1 MFDGID
7 LKNLNLGDMLNKFQD
22 MAKEQQEKSSQNL
35 FTAKAGGGM
44 VEISINGNSEVV
56 DLKIDDSLL
65 EDKDS
70 LQILLISCMND
81 IIKQSEENKKR
92 MAMSLMGN
100 LGGLGNLGQKQM
112 KELLEKFEDYLL
124 NNLPKIDTFHP
135 HFENAMQDMLKA
147 GGKRFRP
154 MLLLSV
160 VNSKKPLLVE
170 NSLKVALAVEFLH
183 TYSLVHD
190 DLPSMDNAD
199 LRRGFTTLHKK
210 YDEVTAI
217 LVGDALNSESFN
229 LIANSSLHNDIK
241 IELIKLLAENG
252 GLNGMII
259 GQAIDCYFEKQ
270 ILELEKLE
278 FLHIHKTAKLIASSL
293 KMGAIISN
301 YDEKI
306 QEELYNFG
314 LDIGLLFQIQDDII
328 DELESSEIAGK
339 TTKNDSLKNSFVNL
353 LGLEES
359 LKSADNL
366 ATKCL
371 ETMNS
376 FDKNL
381 KDSLWELL
389 INYINR
395 HKKYNS

>member
-1 MFDGID
+1 
-7 LKNLNLGDMLNKFQD
+7 
-22 MAKEQQEKSSQNL
+22 
-35 FTAKAGGGM
+35 
-44 VEISINGNSEVV
+44 
-56 DLKIDDSLL
+56 
-65 EDKDS
+65 
-70 LQILLISCMND
+70 
-81 IIKQSEENKKR
+81 
-92 MAMSLMGN
+92 
-100 LGGLGNLGQKQM
+100 M
-112 KELLEKFEDYLL
+112 KELLEKFEDYLF

-229 LIANSSLHNDIK
+229 LIANSSLHNDVK
-241 IELIKLLAENG
+241 IELIKLLGENG

-259 GQAIDCYFEKQ
+259 GQAIDCQFEKQ

-301 YDEKI
+301 YDENI
-306 QEELYNFG
+306 QEDLYNFG